1 MKQGLIGVLAMA
13 LLWGCGNDPGAA
25 GEAKQVS
32 SAPAA
37 TATAVNAAAE
47 TEDSAETASARLA
60 SLVEAYFEENLELNP
75 VSATFIGDSRYND
88 RLGNSIGPE
97 HRAAQLAMERRFL
110 EAAAEIDGDALED
123 QDLLTLE
130 VFMLGRR
137 EAIEGSEFPAY
148 LLPINQMFSM
158 PSLMAMLGSGRS
170 AQPFATVTDYDNFL
184 GRIDDFTV
192 WVDQAIANMREGV
205 EKGVVQPRV
214 IMEKVLPQ
222 LAAHVV
228 DEPEQSLFW
237 GPVAAMP
244 EGFSEEDRVRLTAA
258 YRDAIAAQIVPA
270 YSRLDDFIESE
281 YMPHTRESVAWAEL
295 PDGADWYAYRAR
307 VSTTTTLSAREIHE
321 LGLAEVA
328 RIRSEMEQV
337 RDTVGFEGDLAAF
350 FEYLKTDD
358 AFYYDN
364 AEDLLDGYRDLK
376 NRIDALLPAL
386 FSDFPAADY
395 EIREVEA
402 FRAQS
407 SAGASYQRPAPDGSR
422 PGIFY
427 VNTHNLRAQPKYG
440 METLSLHEASPGH
453 HFQISI
459 QQELT
464 DLPRFRRF
472 GGYTAYVEGWALY
485 AESLGRELGLFT
497 DPYQYYGK
505 LNDEQL
511 RAMRL
516 VVDTGLHTEGWSREQ
531 AIAFMLE
538 NSSLAESDVVAEVE
552 RYIAIPGQALSY
564 KIGQIKILELRARAE
579 QKLGEKFDVKAF
591 HSMVLR
597 GGALP
602 MAVLE
607 ARTERWIAARM

>member
-1 MKQGLIGVLAMA
+1 
-13 LLWGCGNDPGAA
+13 
-25 GEAKQVS
+25 
-32 SAPAA
+32 
-37 TATAVNAAAE
+37 
-47 TEDSAETASARLA
+47 
-60 SLVEAYFEENLELNP
+60 
-75 VSATFIGDSRYND
+75 
-88 RLGNSIGPE
+88 
-97 HRAAQLAMERRFL
+97 
-110 EAAAEIDGDALED
+110 
-123 QDLLTLE
+123 
-130 VFMLGRR
+130 
-137 EAIEGSEFPAY
+137 
-148 LLPINQMFSM
+148 
-158 PSLMAMLGSGRS
+158 
-170 AQPFATVTDYDNFL
+170 
-184 GRIDDFTV
+184 
-192 WVDQAIANMREGV
+192 
-205 EKGVVQPRV
+205 
-214 IMEKVLPQ
+214 
-222 LAAHVV
+222 
-228 DEPEQSLFW
+228 
-237 GPVAAMP
+237 
-244 EGFSEEDRVRLTAA
+244 
-258 YRDAIAAQIVPA
+258 
-270 YSRLDDFIESE
+270 
-281 YMPHTRESVAWAEL
+281 
-295 PDGADWYAYRAR
+295 
-307 VSTTTTLSAREIHE
+307 IHE

-337 RDTVGFEGDLAAF
+337 RDSVGFEGDLAAF

-358 AFYYDN
+358 TFYYDN
-364 AEDLLDGYRDLK
+364 AADLLDGYRDLK

-453 HFQISI
+453 HFQVSI

-464 DLPRFRRF
+464 ELPRFRRF

-579 QKLGEKFDVKAF
+579 QKLGDKFDVKAF

>member
-1 MKQGLIGVLAMA
+1 
-13 LLWGCGNDPGAA
+13 
-25 GEAKQVS
+25 
-32 SAPAA
+32 
-37 TATAVNAAAE
+37 
-47 TEDSAETASARLA
+47 
-60 SLVEAYFEENLELNP
+60 
-75 VSATFIGDSRYND
+75 
-88 RLGNSIGPE
+88 
-97 HRAAQLAMERRFL
+97 
-110 EAAAEIDGDALED
+110 
-123 QDLLTLE
+123 
-130 VFMLGRR
+130 
-137 EAIEGSEFPAY
+137 
-148 LLPINQMFSM
+148 MFSM

-184 GRIDDFTV
+184 GRMDDFTV

-205 EKGVVQPRV
+205 EKGVIQPRV

-222 LAAHVV
+222 LAVHVV

-244 EGFSEEDRVRLTAA
+244 EGLAEEDRVRLTAA
-258 YRDAIAAQIVPA
+258 YRDAIAGQIVPA
-270 YSRLDDFIESE
+270 YSRLHDFIETE
-281 YMPHTRESVAWAEL
+281 YMPHARESVAWAEL

-307 VSTTTTLSAREIHE
+307 VSTTTTLSARAIHE

-337 RDTVGFEGDLAAF
+337 RDSVGFEGDLAAF

-364 AEDLLDGYRDLK
+364 ADDLLDGYRDLK

-453 HFQISI
+453 HFQVSI

-464 DLPRFRRF
+464 ELPRFRRF

-538 NSSLAESDVVAEVE
+538 NSSLAESDIVAEVE

-579 QKLGEKFDVKAF
+579 QKLGDRFDVKAF

>member
-1 MKQGLIGVLAMA
+1 MKRYMFGALAA
-13 LLWGCGNDPGAA
+13 VILWGCGNEPDKGDEVVDTGTAA
-25 GEAKQVS
+25 AE
-32 SAPAA
+32 
-37 TATAVNAAAE
+37 ATAVNVVTKPAAE
-47 TEDSAETASARLA
+47 RLLT
-60 SLVEAYFEENLELNP
+60 LVDQYFEENLELNP
-75 VSATFIGDSRYND
+75 VTATFIGDHRYDD
-88 RLGNSIGPE
+88 RLANNIGPE
-97 HRAAQLAMERRFL
+97 HRAAELALERRYL
-110 EAAAEIDGDALED
+110 AALGEIDPAELEG
-123 QDLLTLE
+123 QNLLTYE
-130 VFMLGRR
+130 VFRLGRE
-137 EAIEGSEFPAY
+137 EAIEGFEFPGH
-148 LLPINQMFSM
+148 LLPVNQMFSI
-158 PSLMAMLGSGRS
+158 PSLVAMLGSGRS
-170 AQPFATVTDYDNFL
+170 AQPFATVADYDNFL
-184 GRIDDFTV
+184 GRIDGFVV
-192 WVDQAIANMREGV
+192 WVDQAIRNMREGV
-205 EKGVVQPRV
+205 EKGVVQPCV

-222 LAAHVV
+222 LAAQVV
-228 DEPEQSLFW
+228 DDVEQSLFW
-237 GPVAAMP
+237 GPVGRMP
-244 EGFSEEDRVRLTAA
+244 DGFSEDERARLVDS
-258 YRDAIAAQIVPA
+258 YGLAITNKIVPA
-270 YSRLDDFIESE
+270 YRRLHDYIRDE
-281 YMPHTRESVAWAEL
+281 YMAHCRDTVAWSAL
-295 PDGADWYAYRAR
+295 PDGARWYQYRAR
-307 VSTTTTLSAREIHE
+307 VSTTTTMSAREIHE

-328 RIRSEMEQV
+328 RIRAEMEQV
-337 RDTVGFEGDLAAF
+337 RDEVGFEGDLAAF
-350 FEYLKTDD
+350 FAFLKNDD
-358 AFYYDN
+358 AFYYDD
-364 AEDLLDGYRDLK
+364 ADQLLDGYRELK
-376 NRIDALLPAL
+376 QRIDALLPAL
-386 FSDFPAADY
+386 FSDFPKADY

-427 VNTHNLRAQPKYG
+427 VNTYNLRAQPIYG

-505 LNDEQL
+505 LNDEML

-516 VVDTGLHTEGWSREQ
+516 VVDTGLHTEGWTREQ
-531 AIAFMLE
+531 AIAYMLE

-564 KIGQIKILELRARAE
+564 KIGQLRILALREVAE
-579 QKLGEKFDVKAF
+579 SRLGENFDVKAF

-607 ARTERWIAARM
+607 ARVNRWIQTQL

>member
-1 MKQGLIGVLAMA
+1 MSRF
-13 LLWGCGNDPGAA
+13 LLVVSTAIFVVACGGERDTVDAAPASGAA
-25 GEAKQVS
+25 TEAPSPVEEEGE
-32 SAPAA
+32 
-37 TATAVNAAAE
+37 T
-47 TEDSAETASARLA
+47 ETASQRLA
-60 SLVEAYFEENLELNP
+60 ALVEQYFEDNLELNP
-75 VSATFIGDSRYND
+75 VTATFVGDNRFND
-88 RLGNSIGPE
+88 RLANSIGPE
-97 HRAAQLAMERRFL
+97 HRAAQLGLERRYL
-110 EAAAEIDGDALED
+110 KALDDIDASELSG

-130 VFMLGRR
+130 VFRLGRQ

-148 LLPINQMFSM
+148 LLPINQMFSL

-170 AQPFATVTDYDNFL
+170 AQPFATVADYDNFL
-184 GRIDDFTV
+184 GRIDGFTV
-192 WVDQAIANMREGV
+192 WVDQAIANMREGAD
-205 EKGVVQPRV
+205 KGVVQPTV

-228 DEPEQSLFW
+228 DDPEQSLFW

-244 EGFSEEDRVRLTAA
+244 EDFSEEDRARLTAA
-258 YRDAIAAQIVPA
+258 YRDAIAGQIVPA
-270 YSRLDDFIESE
+270 YSRLHDFIETE
-281 YMPHTRESVAWAEL
+281 YLPQTRATVAWADL
-295 PDGADWYAYRAR
+295 PDGARWYDYRAR
-307 VSTTTTLSAREIHE
+307 VSTTTTMSAREIHE

-328 RIRSEMEQV
+328 RIRLEMEQV

-358 AFYYDN
+358 AFYYEN
-364 AEDLLDGYRDLK
+364 AEDLLDGYRALK
-376 NRIDALLPAL
+376 TRIDALLPAL

-453 HFQISI
+453 HFQVSI

-464 DLPRFRRF
+464 ELPRFRRF

-516 VVDTGLHTEGWSREQ
+516 VVDTGLHTEGWTREQ

-564 KIGQIKILELRARAE
+564 KIGQIRLLELRARAE
-579 QKLGEKFDVKAF
+579 QKLGDRFDVKAF

-607 ARTERWIAARM
+607 ARTDRWIAAQM

>member
-1 MKQGLIGVLAMA
+1 MKRYMFSALAA
-13 LLWGCGNDPGAA
+13 VILWGCGNEPDKGDEVVDTGTAA
-25 GEAKQVS
+25 AE
-32 SAPAA
+32 
-37 TATAVNAAAE
+37 ATAVNVVTKPAAE
-47 TEDSAETASARLA
+47 RLLT
-60 SLVEAYFEENLELNP
+60 LVDQYFEDNLELNP
-75 VSATFIGDSRYND
+75 VTATFIGDHRYDD
-88 RLGNSIGPE
+88 RLANSIGPE
-97 HRAAQLAMERRFL
+97 HRAADLAMERRYL
-110 EAAAEIDGDALED
+110 AALGEIDPAELEG
-123 QDLLTLE
+123 QNLLTYE
-130 VFMLGRR
+130 VFRLGRE
-137 EAIEGSEFPAY
+137 EAIEGFEFPGH
-148 LLPINQMFSM
+148 LLPVNQMFSI
-158 PSLMAMLGSGRS
+158 PSLVAMLGSGRS
-170 AQPFATVTDYDNFL
+170 AQPFATVADYDNFL
-184 GRIDDFTV
+184 GRIDGFVV
-192 WVDQAIANMREGV
+192 WVDQAIMNMREGV
-205 EKGVVQPRV
+205 EKGVVQPCV

-222 LAAHVV
+222 LAAQVV
-228 DEPEQSLFW
+228 DDVEQSLFW
-237 GPVAAMP
+237 GPVGRMP
-244 EGFSEEDRVRLTAA
+244 DGFSEDERARLTESYGLAVTNKIIPA
-258 YRDAIAAQIVPA
+258 YR
-270 YSRLDDFIESE
+270 RLHDYIRDE
-281 YMPHTRESVAWAEL
+281 YMAHCRDTVAWSAL
-295 PDGADWYAYRAR
+295 PDGARWYQYRAR
-307 VSTTTTLSAREIHE
+307 VSTTTTMSAREIHE

-328 RIRSEMEQV
+328 RIRAEMEQV
-337 RDTVGFEGDLAAF
+337 RDEVGFEGDLAAF
-350 FEYLKTDD
+350 FAFLKNDD
-358 AFYYDN
+358 AFYYDD
-364 AEDLLDGYRDLK
+364 ADQLLDGYRELK
-376 NRIDALLPAL
+376 QRIDALLPAL
-386 FSDFPAADY
+386 FSDFPKADY

-427 VNTHNLRAQPKYG
+427 VNTHNLRAQPIYG

-505 LNDEQL
+505 LNDEML

-516 VVDTGLHTEGWSREQ
+516 VVDTGLHTEGWTREQ
-531 AIAFMLE
+531 AIAYMLE

-564 KIGQIKILELRARAE
+564 KIGQLRILELRARAE
-579 QKLGEKFDVKAF
+579 SKLGDKFDVKDF

-607 ARTERWIAARM
+607 ARTDRWIETQL